1 MNNLSDLDIT
11 SSSTGNDSLL
21 DEDLLSKNLF
31 LSQEIKSL
39 RNLIQEREKE
49 ISEDNEIEL
58 VHQTEINDNQNK
70 LIKFYKNQGNTNLI
84 INNDNINIIN
94 ILEDKLKQINK
105 QYEITKNK
113 VNELEIENTKNK
125 NEIIDLKDTNEKM
138 LNLLTEQ
145 EMEKNEIKNELEKL
159 REYYNN
165 QEIENNKKL
174 NNSENDNSE
183 NENLDKMKEL
193 YIDLENEFEEYKKK
207 NNERF
212 NNISNEII
220 ENQELKE
227 KINELNEENE
237 MLMKKLQ
244 EQIKY
249 NEEIE
254 MNYHNNSNT
263 QNQVLINEIDDLQ
276 NIIRDLEQSKSQL
289 ITNSKE

>member
-49 ISEDNEIEL
+49 ISELKRKNEDNEIEL

-94 ILEDKLKQINK
+94 ILEDKLNQINK

-159 REYYNN
+159 KEYYNN
-165 QEIENNKKL
+165 QENENEIL
-174 NNSENDNSE
+174 NNNENDNPE
-183 NENLDKMKEL
+183 NEKLDTIKQL
-193 YIDLENEFEEYKKK
+193 YIDLKNEYEEYKKK
-207 NNERF
+207 
-212 NNISNEII
+212 
-220 ENQELKE
+220 
-227 KINELNEENE
+227 
-237 MLMKKLQ
+237 MKKDLLIYK
-244 EQIKY
+244 IK
-249 NEEIE
+249 
-254 MNYHNNSNT
+254 
-263 QNQVLINEIDDLQ
+263 
-276 NIIRDLEQSKSQL
+276 
-289 ITNSKE
+289 